1 MKKIIYIILVTI
13 SFSSF
18 AQTDTS
24 SVQTREISTIAKNEF
39 KIDAF
44 DLAFLSTLDI
54 SYERVHNSSMGY
66 GVSLLLNFN
75 KEDTFNDKFAITPFF
90 RMYFFNKQDYGAKGF
105 FAEVYS
111 KFTSG
116 ENREYFLSDEE
127 QTKDYFDISLGMGLG
142 WKWVNKNG
150 FILEISLGG
159 GRYLGLDKNSPELSA
174 RGGVSFG
181 YRF

>member
-1 MKKIIYIILVTI
+1 MKIYICILLVII

-18 AQTDTS
+18 AQTEELDR
-24 SVQTREISTIAKNEF
+24 VAKNEF

-54 SYERVHNSSMGY
+54 SYERVNNSSMGY

-75 KEDTFNDKFAITPFF
+75 KDDGYYDKFAITPFF

-105 FAEVYS
+105 FAEVFS
-111 KFTSG
+111 KFVSG
-116 ENREYFLSDEE
+116 ENRDYFSFKEVEDV
-127 QTKDYFDISLGMGLG
+127 DYFDMSLGMGLG

-150 FILEISLGG
+150 LTLEISLGG
-159 GRYLGLDKNSPELSA
+159 GRYLGIDDNSPKLSG
-174 RGGVSFG
+174 RGGISFG